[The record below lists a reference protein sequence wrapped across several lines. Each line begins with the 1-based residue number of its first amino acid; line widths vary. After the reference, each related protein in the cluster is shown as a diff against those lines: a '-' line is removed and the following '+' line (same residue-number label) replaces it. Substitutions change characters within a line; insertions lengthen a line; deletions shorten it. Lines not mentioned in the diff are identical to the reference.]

1 MHPCRA
7 EFIPRFVTTPQ
18 AYTNEVTMK
27 LKHEFYKLPLTFD
40 VDRLRKELSVFPES
54 DWQVHPSDYK
64 GNLAIPLIS
73 VNGEINDS
81 FAGPMQQT
89 AQLNQ
94 SPYMQQV
101 IAAFK
106 SVCSRSRLM
115 RLEGKHDVPEHSDI
129 NYHWWSRV
137 RIHVPIV
144 TTPDVIFHCGD
155 QQVHMAPGEAWIFD
169 SWKMHRVVNPSGQT
183 RVHLVIDTAGSPEF
197 WAMVKSAEAF
207 SSHPISGQE
216 EEPGR
221 IRFQASQKVKIRT
234 ERFNVPVV
242 MSAGEVDALVDGLIH
257 DAHSVDQDDAE
268 SAEQYIAILD
278 TFRFAWRSIWS
289 VHGTERTGRLDY
301 EALINKT
308 REAVLSI
315 ESRVLLSNMSS
326 APQVMCARILEP
338 ALTPGLDEK
347 YEAAE
352 AKNTDGNHQD
362 KVGRNSPC
370 PCGSGKKYKRC
381 HGA

>member
-1 MHPCRA
+1 
-7 EFIPRFVTTPQ
+7 
-18 AYTNEVTMK
+18 MK
-27 LKHEFYKLPLTFD
+27 LTHEFYKLPLTFD
-40 VDRLRKELSVFPES
+40 VDRLRKELSAFPES
-54 DWQVHPSDYK
+54 AWQAHPSDYK

-73 VNGEINDS
+73 VNGEINDD

-89 AQLNQ
+89 AQLKQ

-169 SWKMHRVVNPSGQT
+169 SWKMHRVVNPSGKT

-197 WAMVKSAEAF
+197 WRMVESAEVV
-207 SSHPISGQE
+207 SSHPLAGHGTEAEQVH
-216 EEPGR
+216 
-221 IRFQASQKVKIRT
+221 FQASKKVKIRT
-234 ERFNVPVV
+234 ERFNVPAV
-242 MSAGEVDALVDGLIH
+242 MSAGEIDAMVEGLIQ
-257 DAHSVDQDDAE
+257 DVRSVAQNDVE
-268 SAEQYIAILD
+268 SVAQYTDILN

-289 VHGTERTGRLDY
+289 VHGTEKAGRLDY
-301 EALINKT
+301 EMLINKI
-308 REAVLSI
+308 REQVLSLD
-315 ESRVLLSNMSS
+315 SRLLLSNMSS

-338 ALTPGLDEK
+338 ALSPGQDQGYMAVESGSVG
-347 YEAAE
+347 A
-352 AKNTDGNHQD
+352 DQQD

>member
-1 MHPCRA
+1 
-7 EFIPRFVTTPQ
+7 
-18 AYTNEVTMK
+18 MK
-27 LKHEFYKLPLTFD
+27 LKHEFYKLPLAFD
-40 VDRLRKELSVFPES
+40 VERLRKELSTFPES

-81 FAGPMQQT
+81 FAGPMMQT
-89 AQLNQ
+89 AQLRQ
-94 SPYMQQV
+94 SPYMQQT

-115 RLEGKHDVPEHSDI
+115 RLEGRHDVPEHSDI

-169 SWKMHRVVNPSGQT
+169 SWKMHRVVNPSGKT
-183 RVHLVIDTAGSPEF
+183 RVHLVIDTSGSPDF
-197 WAMVKSAEAF
+197 WEMVESAQVF
-207 SSHPISGQE
+207 SSHSSSDCKV
-216 EEPGR
+216 EPEQ
-221 IRFQASQKVKIRT
+221 IRYQPSSRLKIQT

-257 DAHSVDQDDAE
+257 DVRSVGQNANE
-268 SAEQYIAILD
+268 AVGQYVHIINA
-278 TFRFAWRSIWS
+278 FRFAWRSIWS
-289 VHGTERTGRLDY
+289 VHGAEKTGWLDY
-301 EALINKT
+301 ELLINKT
-308 REAVLSI
+308 RQEVLSLD
-315 ESRVLLSNMSS
+315 SRLLLSNMSS

-338 ALTPGLDEK
+338 ALSTGLAEK
-347 YEAAE
+347 NEAPDTRSIAVSDQE
-352 AKNTDGNHQD
+352 